1 MKRVINYLLWFLV
14 ATIGTIYMA
23 LGYAYVDEKIEDGL
37 L

>member
-1 MKRVINYLLWFLV
+1 MKRLINYVLWCLV

-23 LGYAYVDEKIEDGL
+23 LGFAYVDEKIEDGL